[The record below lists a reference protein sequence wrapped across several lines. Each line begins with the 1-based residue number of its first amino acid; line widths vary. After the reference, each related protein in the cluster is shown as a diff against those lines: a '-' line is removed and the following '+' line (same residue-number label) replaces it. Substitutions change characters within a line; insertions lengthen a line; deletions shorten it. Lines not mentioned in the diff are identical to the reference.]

1 MFAEWRGAALEA
13 PPTGAHEL
21 NGLGGDAVTELGEV
35 LAGTRRAK
43 ALAAL
48 QRLQRLPHLA
58 CSFFRDPN
66 LCYIPA

>member
-1 MFAEWRGAALEA
+1 
-13 PPTGAHEL
+13 
-21 NGLGGDAVTELGEV
+21 V